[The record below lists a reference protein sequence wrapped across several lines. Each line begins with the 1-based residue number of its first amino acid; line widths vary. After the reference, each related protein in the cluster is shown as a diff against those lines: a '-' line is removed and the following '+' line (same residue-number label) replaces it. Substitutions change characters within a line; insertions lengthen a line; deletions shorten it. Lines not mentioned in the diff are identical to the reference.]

1 MGILIAVLLSI
12 PGAWLTNHLLRD
24 RMDPTRIA
32 LAVAA
37 GSAVGLGVVVLA
49 GLLLLPWNGGGV
61 AFAQRLI
68 AFGGW
73 QVVLFSVF
81 GGPAATAIAAWRWR
95 PRRRN
100 DGDLRGA

>member
-1 MGILIAVLLSI
+1 MGILIALLLSI

-24 RMDPTRIA
+24 RTDPERIA

-37 GSAVGLGVVVLA
+37 GSAVGVLVVILA

-61 AFAQRLI
+61 SFAQKLI
-68 AFGGW
+68 ALGGW
-73 QVVLFSVF
+73 QLVLFSVF
-81 GGPAATAIAAWRWR
+81 GGPVATAVAVWRWR

-100 DGDLRGA
+100 EGDLRGA